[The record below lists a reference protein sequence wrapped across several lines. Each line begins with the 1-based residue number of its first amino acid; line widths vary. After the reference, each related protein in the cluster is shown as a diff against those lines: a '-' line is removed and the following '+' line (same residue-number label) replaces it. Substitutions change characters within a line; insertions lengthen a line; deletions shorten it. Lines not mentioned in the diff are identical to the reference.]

1 MSAKR
6 LILFSLTAALLSA
19 CSLVRYQPL
28 ETISDINRSQGY
40 RAETV
45 KTSRYPGDDTLVI
58 MMFSG
63 GGTRA
68 AALGYGVLE
77 ELKRQKVYI
86 NGREQTLLDSVDIV
100 TGVSGG
106 SVLAAYFAL
115 HGKDAIPA
123 FERRFL
129 KQNFQR
135 QMTKQIF
142 SAANLPRL
150 ASPEFGRGDLL
161 QEQFDSYLFKHAT
174 FADLEKRRKGP
185 FAIISATD
193 MGLGEHFIFT
203 QEQFDVMCLNLG
215 RLKISRAVAASS
227 SVPMVFSPI
236 TLNNNGGRCNYTP
249 PPLFQTALPP
259 DNRKLQQQTANEF
272 ADSLYHYENSSGRP
286 YIHLVDGGLT
296 DNLGLRALLDVTELQ
311 IPDVLLNKL
320 RNEKIKRIV
329 VVSVNARREESG
341 ALDKTA
347 AVPGL
352 GDVIGAIINIPIDK
366 FSQESLRRFRILTDQ
381 WNEAKYPAHDG
392 TPIKMHFVS
401 LNLLDLPPSPLRNRV
416 AAIPTTFYL
425 PPADIN
431 DLKNAGKV
439 LLNDSAE
446 YRSLT
451 RELSFKP
458 QTADTEALLNS
469 QPQQADSA
477 QAEPKAQDYRKIP

>member
-1 MSAKR
+1 MPIKR
-6 LILFSLTAALLSA
+6 LTLLSLAAVLLSA

-28 ETISDINRSQGY
+28 EGIAAVNRSQGY
-40 RAETV
+40 RMETA
-45 KTSRYPGDDTLVI
+45 KASRSPDDDTLVV

-77 ELKRQKVYI
+77 EMKRQKVYI

-135 QMTKQIF
+135 QMTKQVF

-150 ASPEFGRGDLL
+150 TSPEFGRGDLL
-161 QEQFDSYLFKHAT
+161 QEQFDSYLFQHAT
-174 FADLEKRRKGP
+174 FGDLEKRRKGP
-185 FAIISATD
+185 FAVITATD
-193 MGLGEHFIFT
+193 MGLGERFTFT
-203 QEQFDVMCLNLG
+203 QEQFDVMCLDLG

-227 SVPMVFSPI
+227 SVPMVFAPV
-236 TLNNNGGRCNYTP
+236 TLNNNGGRCNYTQP
-249 PPLFQTALPP
+249 SRLQTAFPP
-259 DNRKLQQQTANEF
+259 DNRKLQQQTIGELAGTLSNYE
-272 ADSLYHYENSSGRP
+272 DSARRP
-286 YIHLVDGGLT
+286 YVHLVDGGLT
-296 DNLGLRALLDVTELQ
+296 DNLGLRALLDIAELQ
-311 IPDVLLNKL
+311 APDTLQNKL
-320 RNEKIKRIV
+320 RSEKIKRIV
-329 VVSVNARREESG
+329 VINVNARREESG
-341 ALDKTA
+341 ELDTTA
-347 AVPGL
+347 AVPGIR
-352 GDVIGAIINIPIDK
+352 DVIGAIINIPIDK
-366 FSQESLRRFRILTDQ
+366 FSQESLRRFRALTDQ
-381 WNEAKYPAHDG
+381 WNEAKHPAFDG

-401 LNLLDLPPSPLRNRV
+401 LNLLDLPDSPLRRRV

-425 PPADIN
+425 PPADVN

-458 QTADTEALLNS
+458 QTDTEALLNS
-469 QPQQADSA
+469 QPQQADTA
-477 QAEPKAQDYRKIP
+477 QTEPKAQDYRKIP